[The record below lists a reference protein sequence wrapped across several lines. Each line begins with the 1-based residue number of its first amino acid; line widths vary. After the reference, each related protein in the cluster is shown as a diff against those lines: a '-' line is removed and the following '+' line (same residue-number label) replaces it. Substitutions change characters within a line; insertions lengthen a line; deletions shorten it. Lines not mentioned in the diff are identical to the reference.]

1 MTEKSNPERMKWP
14 TDKARYDKTYIK
26 IFDKENKMSNPEND
40 MRTVAS
46 YLAEYL
52 SGGIE
57 KTHKAG
63 LPVDFSRKGLD
74 PIINEGLKNGLDK
87 MGLEIRVKK

>member
-1 MTEKSNPERMKWP
+1 MAINEKQKWP
-14 TDKARYDKTYIK
+14 TNKAEYDKNYLK
-26 IFDKENKMSNPEND
+26 IFSKENKMSNPKDD

-63 LPVDFSRKGLD
+63 LPVDFSREGLD
-74 PIINEGLKNGLDK
+74 SIISEGLKNGLDK

>member
-1 MTEKSNPERMKWP
+1 
-14 TDKARYDKTYIK
+14 
-26 IFDKENKMSNPEND
+26 MSNPKDD

-57 KTHKAG
+57 RVHKAG
-63 LPVDFSRKGLD
+63 LPIDFSREGLD
-74 PIINEGLKNGLDK
+74 PIISEGLKNGLNK